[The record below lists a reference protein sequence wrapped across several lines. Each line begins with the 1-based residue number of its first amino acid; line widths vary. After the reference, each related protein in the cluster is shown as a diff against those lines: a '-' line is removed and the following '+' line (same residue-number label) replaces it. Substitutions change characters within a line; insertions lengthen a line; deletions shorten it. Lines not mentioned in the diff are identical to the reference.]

1 MRVDFDNWMPIAVT
15 EIDEV
20 FTPIPIIWFI
30 AGGWALDLHVGQET
44 RKHNDI
50 DVVIFR
56 NQQQVLYEFLKQDWM
71 LYQAQNGTLQP
82 WKNGES
88 LNKQFPEGHGWLEYL

>member
-1 MRVDFDNWMPIAVT
+1 M
-15 EIDEV
+15 
-20 FTPIPIIWFI
+20 
-30 AGGWALDLHVGQET
+30 DLHVGQET